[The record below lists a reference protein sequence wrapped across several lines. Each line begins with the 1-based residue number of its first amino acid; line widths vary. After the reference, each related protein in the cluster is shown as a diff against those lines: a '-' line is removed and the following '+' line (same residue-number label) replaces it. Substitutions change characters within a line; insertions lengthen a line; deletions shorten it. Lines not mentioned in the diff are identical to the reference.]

1 MEIKEILTPGCC
13 GKSQITLQLSKPLS
27 LSLIKNFTD
36 NGFISAKKFSDIG
49 IIYIENDFIIA
60 SGSAGS
66 NLLDIKNK
74 NDNYLVGLN
83 KLKELLNKM

>member
-1 MEIKEILTPGCC
+1 MDVKEIVTEGCC

-36 NGFISAKKFSDIG
+36 NGFLSAKKYSDIG

-60 SGSAGS
+60 NGSIGS
-66 NLLDIKNK
+66 NLFDIKNK
-74 NDNYLVGLN
+74 NDNYLIGLN
-83 KLKELLNKM
+83 KLKELLKVL